1 MVGEHGRGALDRAGR
16 IAIARALLDLLDGKT
31 TTRAD
36 RAVEIDAA
44 RYVDPERFAHERRRL
59 FLEYPQ
65 VVGLSCDLPEPG
77 SWSTQD
83 VAGVPVLLVRGEDGV
98 FRAFINACRHR
109 GARVAEGCGRGAG
122 FVCPWHSWTYD
133 DRGRLVGLPDRAS
146 FESLRL
152 DHRSLTALCAHER
165 YGLLLVLPTPGRSF
179 DPEDVLR
186 GIGPQIES
194 FGIGAMHR
202 VDTREIRIPANWK
215 LTVDTGLEVYH
226 VAFLHKDT
234 VGPRTIGNTQTFETF
249 GLHQRMAIPLT
260 SILALHDLPERDW
273 GDPMQHFQLVHHL
286 FPATGLDDR
295 RRAASRSRARIRAA
309 IPARPCSASR
319 AMRGSAPRAN
329 RTRTLARLGFEELDH
344 VVSIEHY
351 RVAAQAQ
358 KSFEAEPGRS
368 VLIGR
373 NEIGIQALHRS
384 YDALLGS

>member
-1 MVGEHGRGALDRAGR
+1 MERANR

-31 TTRAD
+31 TTRAE

-44 RYVDPERFAHERRRL
+44 RYVDPDRFAHERRRL
-59 FLEYPQ
+59 FLEFPQ
-65 VVGLSCDLPEPG
+65 VVGFSCDLPEPG
-77 SWSTQD
+77 SFSTQD

-109 GARVAEGCGRGAG
+109 GARVAEGCGRGSR

-133 DRGRLVGLPDRAS
+133 DRGRLAGLPDRAS

-152 DHRSLTALCAHER
+152 EHRALTALPAHER
-165 YGLLLVLPTPGRSF
+165 YGLLLVLPTPGRNF
-179 DPEDVLR
+179 EPEDVLR

-194 FGIGAMHR
+194 FGVGDMHR
-202 VDTREIRIPANWK
+202 IDTREIRVPANWK

-226 VAFLHKDT
+226 VAFLHKDS
-234 VGPRTIGNTQTFETF
+234 VGPRNIGNTQTFETF
-249 GLHQRMAIPLT
+249 GLHQRMAIPAP
-260 SILALHDLPERDW
+260 SILSLRDLPEREW
-273 GDPMQHFQLVHHL
+273 GDPLQHFQLVHNL
-286 FPATGLDDR
+286 FPATGLVI
-295 RRAASRSRARIRAA
+295 ANELVALTRSDPGSHPGETAFRFSTYAWQ
-309 IPARPCSASR
+309 RPETEQDQNA
-319 AMRGSAPRAN
+319 
-329 RTRTLARLGFEELDH
+329 ARLGFEGLYH
-344 VVSIEHY
+344 VVSSEDY

-358 KSFEAEPGRS
+358 KSFEAERGRS

>member
-1 MVGEHGRGALDRAGR
+1 MDRASR
-16 IAIARALLDLLDGKT
+16 IAMARALLDLLDGKT

-36 RAVEIDAA
+36 RPIEIDAA

-59 FLEYPQ
+59 FLEYPL

-77 SWSTQD
+77 SWLTQE
-83 VAGVPVLLVRGEDGV
+83 VAGVPVLLVRSDDGV

-109 GARVAEGCGRGAG
+109 GARVAEGCGRGSG

-133 DRGRLVGLPDRAS
+133 DRGRLVGVPDRAS

-165 YGLLLVLPTPGRSF
+165 YGMLVVLPTPGRSF

-186 GIGPQIES
+186 GIGPHVES

-226 VAFLHKDT
+226 VAFLHQDS
-234 VGPRTIGNTQTFETF
+234 GPRVIGNTQTFETF

-260 SILALHDLPERDW
+260 SILSLHDLPERDW
-273 GDPMQHFQLVHHL
+273 GDPLQHFQLVHHL
-286 FPATGLDDR
+286 FPATDLTIAGNR
-295 RRAASRSRARIRAA
+295 IAVMRSDPGRHPGETVFRYSSYAWQ
-309 IPARPCSASR
+309 RPESEPDQNA
-319 AMRGSAPRAN
+319 
-329 RTRTLARLGFEELDH
+329 ARLGFEELDQ
-344 VVSIEHY
+344 VVSSEHY

>member
-1 MVGEHGRGALDRAGR
+1 MDRAGR

-36 RAVEIDAA
+36 RPVEIDAA
-44 RYVDPERFAHERRRL
+44 RYIDPDRFAHERRRL
-59 FLEYPQ
+59 FLEFPQ

-83 VAGVPVLLVRGEDGV
+83 VAGVPVLLVRSEDGV

-109 GARVAEGCGRGAG
+109 GARIAEGCGRGSR

-152 DHRSLTALCAHER
+152 DHRSLTALPAHER

-194 FGIGAMHR
+194 FAFGTLDR
-202 VDTREIRIPANWK
+202 VDTREMRVAANWK
-215 LTVDTGLEVYH
+215 LVVDTGIEVYH

-234 VGPRTIGNTQTFETF
+234 VGPRNIGNTQTFETF
-249 GLHQRMAIPLT
+249 GLHQRMAIPAP
-260 SILALHDLPERDW
+260 SILSLRDRPEREW
-273 GDPMQHFQLVHHL
+273 GDPMEHFQLVHNL
-286 FPATGLDDR
+286 FPSTGLVIASELVALT
-295 RRAASRSRARIRAA
+295 RAEPGSHVGETVFRFSTYSWH
-309 IPARPCSASR
+309 RPVTEQDQ
-319 AMRGSAPRAN
+319 N
-329 RTRTLARLGFEELDH
+329 LARLGFEGLYH
-344 VVSIEHY
+344 VVSNEDF

-358 KSFEAEPGRS
+358 KSFEAERGRS

>member
-1 MVGEHGRGALDRAGR
+1 MVGATEGTLDRASR
-16 IAIARALLDLLDGKT
+16 IAIARSLLDLIDGKT
-31 TTRAD
+31 TTRAEF
-36 RAVEIDAA
+36 AVELDAA
-44 RYVDPERFAHERRRL
+44 RYVDRDRFDRERRRL
-59 FLEYPQ
+59 FLEFPQ

-77 SWSTQD
+77 SFSTQE

-109 GARVAEGCGRGAG
+109 GARVAEGCGRGTR

-133 DRGRLVGLPDRAS
+133 DHGRLAGLSDRAA

-152 DHRSLTALCAHER
+152 EHRALTPLAAHER

-179 DPEDVLR
+179 DAEEVLR
-186 GIGPQIES
+186 GIGPQLEA
-194 FGIGAMHR
+194 FGVGALHR
-202 VDTREIRIPANWK
+202 VDTREMRVAANWK
-215 LTVDTGLEVYH
+215 LTVDTGMEVYH

-249 GLHQRMAIPLT
+249 GLHQRMAIPAP
-260 SILALHDLPERDW
+260 SILALRELPEREW
-273 GDPMQHFQLVHHL
+273 GDPMQHFQLVHNL
-286 FPATGLDDR
+286 FPATGLVI
-295 RRAASRSRARIRAA
+295 ASELVALTRSDPGSHPGETVFRFSTYAWQ
-309 IPARPCSASR
+309 RPESEQDQ
-319 AMRGSAPRAN
+319 N
-329 RTRTLARLGFEELDH
+329 LARLGFEGLYH
-344 VVSIEHY
+344 VVSSEDY

>member
-1 MVGEHGRGALDRAGR
+1 LDRAGR
-16 IAIARALLDLLDGKT
+16 ISIARALLDLLDGKT

-36 RAVEIDAA
+36 RPVEIDAA
-44 RYVDPERFAHERRRL
+44 RYIDPDRFAHERRRL
-59 FLEYPQ
+59 FLEFPQ

-83 VAGVPVLLVRGEDGV
+83 VAGVPVLLVRSEDGV

-109 GARVAEGCGRGAG
+109 GARVAEGCGHGSG

-133 DRGRLVGLPDRAS
+133 DRGRLIGLPDRAS

-152 DHRSLTALCAHER
+152 DHRSLTSLCAHER
-165 YGLLLVLPTPGRSF
+165 YGLLVVLPTPGRFF
-179 DPEDVLR
+179 DPDDVLR

-194 FGIGAMHR
+194 FGTGGMHR
-202 VDTREIRIPANWK
+202 VDTREVRIPANWK

-226 VAFLHKDT
+226 VADSF
-234 VGPRTIGNTQTFETF
+234 GPPTIGNTQTFETF
-249 GLHQRMAIPLT
+249 GLHHRMAIPLT

-273 GDPMQHFQLVHHL
+273 GDPLSHFQLVHHL
-286 FPATGLDDR
+286 FPATDVTIAGDR
-295 RRAASRSRARIRAA
+295 ISLTRADPGGHPGETAFRYSSYAWRRPESEPDRDAARR
-309 IPARPCSASR
+309 
-319 AMRGSAPRAN
+319 
-329 RTRTLARLGFEELDH
+329 GFEELDRA
-344 VVSIEHY
+344 VSIEHY

>member
-1 MVGEHGRGALDRAGR
+1 MDGRQGEAVDRANR

-31 TTRAD
+31 TTRAE

-44 RYVDPERFAHERRRL
+44 RYVDPDRFAHERRRL
-59 FLEYPQ
+59 FLEFPQ

-83 VAGVPVLLVRGEDGV
+83 LAGVPVLLVRGEDGA

-109 GARVAEGCGRGAG
+109 GARLAEGCGRGSR

-133 DRGRLVGLPDRAS
+133 DRGRLAGLPDRAS

-152 DHRSLTALCAHER
+152 DHRSLTALPACEC
-165 YGLLLVLPTPGRSF
+165 YGLLMVLPTPGRSF
-179 DPEDVLR
+179 EAEEVLR

-194 FGIGAMHR
+194 FGVGELHH

-215 LTVDTGLEVYH
+215 LTVDTSLEVYH

-234 VGPRTIGNTQTFETF
+234 VGAEMVGNTQTFETF
-249 GLHQRMAIPLT
+249 GLHQRMAIPLS
-260 SILALHDLPERDW
+260 SIHALRDLPERDW
-273 GDPMQHFQLVHHL
+273 GDPLQHFQLIHNL
-286 FPATGLDDR
+286 FPATSLAIESD
-295 RRAASRSRARIRAA
+295 RAALTRSDPGSHLGETAFRFSLYARQRSETESDREAA
-309 IPARPCSASR
+309 LR
-319 AMRGSAPRAN
+319 
-329 RTRTLARLGFEELDH
+329 GFERLYH
-344 VVSIEHY
+344 VVSGEHH
-351 RVAAQAQ
+351 RVAVQAQ
-358 KSFEAEPGRS
+358 KSFEAERGRS